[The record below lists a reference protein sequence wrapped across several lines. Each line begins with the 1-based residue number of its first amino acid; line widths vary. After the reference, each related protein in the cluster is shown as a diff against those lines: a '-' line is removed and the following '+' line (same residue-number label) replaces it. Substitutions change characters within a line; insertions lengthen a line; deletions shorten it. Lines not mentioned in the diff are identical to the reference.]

1 MGLLE
6 RHGAE
11 RHIGLVG
18 RTGGL
23 FGVRKT
29 LVERRRVGSWSSYI
43 STRGY
48 QDQAGLKN
56 GNLVASNRYIFP
68 GQPPK
73 VMATENANFSINFI
87 PSEHNCGAVSS

>member
-11 RHIGLVG
+11 RHIGLGG
-18 RTGGL
+18 RIRGLLGTKDFGRKATG
-23 FGVRKT
+23 RE
-29 LVERRRVGSWSSYI
+29 LVFLHLH
-43 STRGY
+43 RGY

-68 GQPPK
+68 G
-73 VMATENANFSINFI
+73 
-87 PSEHNCGAVSS
+87 